1 MHQTGNL
8 LGIKMI
14 KFYLHVPEL
23 PGWQSVLAEML
34 GKMDTSGLL
43 ESADEINFCV
53 NGILANMEIPLLK
66 LNEIDPKFK
75 IVHVNGDATKWEYPT
90 INKLKED
97 ADNSNEAHY
106 VGYAH
111 LKALSRPNILD
122 QKGVDW
128 RNYLS
133 YWTIERWEDN
143 IAKLDEG
150 FDLVGVNWTWQP
162 WPHMSGNFWWAN
174 TNYLRQLPK
183 LQDPST
189 VVPGTISALLKPNV
203 PLDQGNIRF
212 EAEAWSGQHE
222 PNVYEL
228 HRSHLLADPSFHYN
242 NVYPPELYR
251 ED

>member
-1 MHQTGNL
+1 
-8 LGIKMI
+8 MI

-23 PGWQSVLAEML
+23 PGWQTVFAEML
-34 GKMDTSGLL
+34 GKMEDSGLL
-43 ESADEINFCV
+43 EAADEINFCV
-53 NGILANMEIPLLK
+53 NGILANMEIPMLK
-66 LNEIDPKFK
+66 LAEIDPKFK
-75 IVHVNGDATKWEYPT
+75 IVHVNGDAKKWEYPT

-97 ADNSNEAHY
+97 ADADNEPHY

-111 LKALSRPNILD
+111 LKALSRPNLYD

-128 RNYLS
+128 RHYLT

-150 FDLVGVNWTWQP
+150 FDLVGVNWAWQP

-189 VVPGTISALLKPNV
+189 VAPGTISTLLKPNV
-203 PLDQGNIRF
+203 ILDEGNIRF
-212 EAEAWSGQHE
+212 EAEAWSGQSE
-222 PNVYEL
+222 PSVFEL
-228 HRSHLLADPSFHYN
+228 HRSHLLGEPSFHYN
-242 NVYPPELYR
+242 NEYPAHLYR
-251 ED
+251 EV